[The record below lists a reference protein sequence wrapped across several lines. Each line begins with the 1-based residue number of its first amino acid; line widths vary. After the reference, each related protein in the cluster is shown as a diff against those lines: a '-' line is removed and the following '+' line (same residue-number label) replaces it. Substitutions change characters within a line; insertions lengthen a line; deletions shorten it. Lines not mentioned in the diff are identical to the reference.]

1 MDSIDND
8 VWFTCKSYLRYGEC
22 DIMKMNLEYKSNK
35 SNPMPKLN
43 MDYKSEE
50 MISSVD
56 LNLDYDP
63 ITEASAGGSGG
74 IGAFTGKAGQ
84 DIDDVFAGGFLA
96 TDNIII
102 DLEQQLI
109 DTQLS
114 REFTDK
120 WTPPSDVQWKHLP
133 PNFDI
138 DKVLKRLDKDIELL
152 KNPYSDRY
160 LIVKLNPL
168 SYGETDK
175 DLSKKLKKGTKKSK
189 KLRKKIFKDVD
200 MSIYK
205 NDTDQWKPIGS
216 LKKYIEDEHA
226 KIK

>member
-1 MDSIDND
+1 
-8 VWFTCKSYLRYGEC
+8 
-22 DIMKMNLEYKSNK
+22 MKLNLEYKPTKSMSN
-35 SNPMPKLN
+35 PKLN
-43 MDYKSEE
+43 MDYESNE
-50 MISSVD
+50 IVSSPD
-56 LNLDYDP
+56 LNMDYEP
-63 ITEASAGGSGG
+63 ITEASVGGAGG
-74 IGAFTGKAGQ
+74 IGGFIGKAGQ
-84 DIDDVFAGGFLA
+84 DIDDVFSGGFLA
-96 TDNIII
+96 TDNILI

-114 REFTDK
+114 REFSDK
-120 WTPPSDVQWKHLP
+120 WTPPQDVQWKHLP

-138 DKVLKRLDKDIELL
+138 EKVLKRLDKDVQLL

-160 LIVKLNPL
+160 MVVRLNPL
-168 SYGETDK
+168 SYGETDE
-175 DLSKKLKKGTKKSK
+175 DVSKKLKKGTKKSK
-189 KLRKKIFKDVD
+189 KMRKKIFKNVD